1 MLLAF
6 RNVNVKIQRFK
17 THVILPPEIA
27 GNLMAF
33 WRFQVL

>member
-1 MLLAF
+1 MLIDF
-6 RNVNVKIQRFK
+6 RNVNVAVQRFK
-17 THVILPPEIA
+17 THVMLPPEIP